1 MSVCSFLNCFL
12 LYWRGNETEPKFDV
26 DGNGSVKDDNVNI
39 EIDGSVSIT
48 STENIIDEVSDLAT
62 TTSPEVDTTTLAA
75 EDAATTSEAKKGEQK
90 SSKKDKNKKKKKDKT
105 KSKHAKK
112 VKGKGHSSKTKS
124 HKTVKNKEGNIIE
137 VGVKENKATTST
149 DPEENTKLLEE
160 KENTGKNSKSSKN
173 DKNKKEKKKNK
184 EVPESSAIKSD
195 ENEEEAEVTGE
206 DDSNDDFLFPKNLT
220 LIDIDNFEITLNYD
234 ICDAEEIGEISS

>member
-1 MSVCSFLNCFL
+1 M
-12 LYWRGNETEPKFDV
+12 
-26 DGNGSVKDDNVNI
+26 
-39 EIDGSVSIT
+39 
-48 STENIIDEVSDLAT
+48 
-62 TTSPEVDTTTLAA
+62 
-75 EDAATTSEAKKGEQK
+75 
-90 SSKKDKNKKKKKDKT
+90 NKRVVRKIKT
-105 KSKHAKK
+105 KRRKK
-112 VKGKGHSSKTKS
+112 IKQNPSMPKKWKGKGIQ
-124 HKTVKNKEGNIIE
+124 VKQNIIE